1 MRMCD
6 VCVLLAAVL
15 GCGSA
20 CVTTEISRTTNSVE
34 MDRISIPKHGVEGY
48 YKPGVIVTAEATVTV
63 TVTDNGK
70 NKVIDG
76 ENFRV
81 QLRED
86 NQNDR
91 TASRFYEGSTMPV
104 VTVGT
109 VGVPEL
115 QGLPTVGGASP
126 LFKDDKSYAIEAV
139 NYRLIKRA
147 RSVGAAVFLDEPG
160 YEWSVKEESKYKKF
174 LYFFDILE
182 SKKVTYKVQATA
194 QTASIVYFSERPAE
208 ATAGT
213 AAPRKALPP
222 DLTAEHL
229 TSEPATTAAPSADAA
244 ESTGPEAS
252 TADGEAAADPN
263 PPAASAT
270 PAPATPASAAPAATP
285 APATPAPA
293 TPASAAPAATPA
305 PPAGAAA
312 PAAAARIETG
322 RRTLLTLTVAT
333 VRALKQLVDTEVSV
347 VLTTGE
353 TRRGRL
359 VRVDRPGLV
368 TSTGTI
374 PWNTIV
380 AVEPAQ

>member
-1 MRMCD
+1 MRMGD
-6 VCVLLAAVL
+6 ACVLIAAVL
-15 GCGSA
+15 GCGTA
-20 CVTTEISRTTNSVE
+20 CVTTEISRTTNSVD
-34 MDRISIPKHGVEGY
+34 MDRVSIPKHGVEGY

-70 NKVIDG
+70 TKIIDG
-76 ENFRV
+76 ENFRF

-109 VGVPEL
+109 VGVPDL

-126 LFKDDKSYAIEAV
+126 LFKDDKAYAIEAV

-147 RSVGAAVFLDEPG
+147 RSVGAAVFLDEPS
-160 YEWSVKEESKYKKF
+160 YEWSVKEESKYKRF

-182 SKKVTYKVQATA
+182 SKKVTYKVQGTG

-208 ATAGT
+208 ATAGV
-213 AAPRKALPP
+213 AAPHKALPP

-229 TSEPATTAAPSADAA
+229 LSEPVAIPAPPAAAAAEPTAPDESTSGGEPAT
-244 ESTGPEAS
+244 
-252 TADGEAAADPN
+252 DPG
-263 PPAASAT
+263 A
-270 PAPATPASAAPAATP
+270 ASAAPAPAAPAPPATP

-293 TPASAAPAATPA
+293 TPAPSASTAASA
-305 PPAGAAA
+305 SA

-322 RRTLLTLTVAT
+322 RRSLLTLPVAT
-333 VRALKQLVDTEVSV
+333 VKALKQLIDAEVLV
-347 VLTTGE
+347 VLTTGD
-353 TRRGRL
+353 TRRVRL

-368 TSTGTI
+368 VDTGTI

-380 AVEPAQ
+380 AVEAAR

>member
-1 MRMCD
+1 MRVCD
-6 VCVLLAAVL
+6 ACVLLAVL

-34 MDRISIPKHGVEGY
+34 MDRIAVPKHGVEGY

-63 TVTDNGK
+63 TITDNGK
-70 NKVIDG
+70 TKVIDG

-115 QGLPTVGGASP
+115 QGLPTVGGSSP
-126 LFKDDKSYAIEAV
+126 LFKDDKAYAIEAV

-160 YEWSVKEESKYKKF
+160 YEWSVKEESKYKKV

-208 ATAGT
+208 ATAGV

-229 TSEPATTAAPSADAA
+229 SS
-244 ESTGPEAS
+244 GPV
-252 TADGEAAADPN
+252 DVAAAGPAVGQAPTSGVETDGDGDGDSDFEKLSG
-263 PPAASAT
+263 PAAAKPAGPSSSPAA
-270 PAPATPASAAPAATP
+270 PAPAAEATSPEPP
-285 APATPAPA
+285 APAPT
-293 TPASAAPAATPA
+293 ASA
-305 PPAGAAA
+305 PAGAPA

-322 RRTLLTLTVAT
+322 RRTLLTMNVTT
-333 VRALKQLVDTEVSV
+333 VRALKQLVDAEVLV